1 MWHTDKER
9 FVTKDETTKALLTLR
24 AVWSNEEITPEK
36 IEVYH
41 WLLSDFTFEQ
51 VMGSVKTH
59 MTTGTFFPK
68 PAELLALLS
77 AKEVPAISPGEA
89 WEVVQR
95 QINRHGWDGY
105 DRVTFDDP
113 AIAEAVKAVGWKRL
127 CLEETKYVLTE
138 FNRALVAAQDRR
150 RRGVQDGTV
159 AIDGPTLVALDR
171 GAA

>member
-1 MWHTDKER
+1 MGCMVNKT
-9 FVTKDETTKALLTLR
+9 ETGTMLLKLR
-24 AVWSNEEITPEK
+24 AVWSSEEITPDK
-36 IEVYH
+36 IDMYH
-41 WLLSDFTFEQ
+41 WLLSDVPFEA
-51 VMGSVKTH
+51 VMLAVRAH
-59 MTTGTFFPK
+59 MGTSAFFPK

-77 AKEVPAISPGEA
+77 AKEVTALSPGEA
-89 WEVVQR
+89 WEIVQR

-113 AIAEAVKAVGWKRL
+113 AIAEAVRAVGWKRL